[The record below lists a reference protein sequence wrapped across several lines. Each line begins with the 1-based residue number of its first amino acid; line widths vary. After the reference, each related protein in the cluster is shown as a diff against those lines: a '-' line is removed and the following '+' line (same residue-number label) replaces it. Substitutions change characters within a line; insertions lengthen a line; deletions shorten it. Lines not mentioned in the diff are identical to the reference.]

1 LDIPLNPLSIFRI
14 LVSLL
19 CLLPAWPA
27 HAHHVLGRPAYSLNE
42 DSNTPPSMQVET
54 QIGDYMVNMM
64 VFPAFPK
71 PGEQGRLHMYAAL
84 LDNSQEYQSY
94 QGKVTFKVR
103 DDGWFAS
110 AAEVLG
116 TQEIDDKVYRQG
128 FVFSKAGNY
137 IVTAEF
143 QADGQS
149 YIIDMPLRVGEPT
162 RLMPIGVAAGAIIF
176 VLVGV
181 RAVQRR
187 RRTHPKAK
195 RPHEAARGE
204 A

>member
-1 LDIPLNPLSIFRI
+1 MAAIP
-14 LVSLL
+14 
-19 CLLPAWPA
+19 AY
-27 HAHHVLGRPAYSLNE
+27 AHHVLGRPAYSLNE

-54 QIGDYMVNMM
+54 QIGDYLVNMM

-84 LDNSQEYQSY
+84 LDNNSAYQSY

-103 DDGWFAS
+103 DDGWFAPK
-110 AAEVLG
+110 AEVLG

-128 FVFSKAGNY
+128 FVFEKAGNY

-143 QADGQS
+143 QANGQP
-149 YIIDMPLRVGEPT
+149 YTIDMPLRVGEPA
-162 RLMPIGVAAGAIIF
+162 RLMPIVVAVGAIIF
-176 VLVGV
+176 VLAGV
-181 RAVQRR
+181 RAMQRR
-187 RRTHPKAK
+187 RRLYPKAK
-195 RPHEAARGE
+195 SRHEAAQGE